1 VLPKPPFEIKISHP
15 YFERVVRDGD
25 GYRVH
30 LREDFP
36 VQTFLVLP
44 DTPIWEGY
52 IEMTSDLGFVHEDGN
67 VDWIHGS
74 GQNEVDAVE
83 SACQMFLN
91 LVVASD
97 GLSNDDFVRSSLH

>member
-15 YFERVVRDGD
+15 YFERVVREGD
-25 GYRVH
+25 GYRAH

-44 DTPIWEGY
+44 TTPIWEGY

-67 VDWIHGS
+67 VDWINGS

-83 SACQMFLN
+83 DACQMFLN
-91 LVVASD
+91 LVVAPD